1 MKSNEFYKIKVE
13 ELENMVESLTK
24 ELESL
29 QIENEQMKIN
39 ANIQNISSVTSE

>member
-1 MKSNEFYKIKVE
+1 VKSNEFYKIKVE